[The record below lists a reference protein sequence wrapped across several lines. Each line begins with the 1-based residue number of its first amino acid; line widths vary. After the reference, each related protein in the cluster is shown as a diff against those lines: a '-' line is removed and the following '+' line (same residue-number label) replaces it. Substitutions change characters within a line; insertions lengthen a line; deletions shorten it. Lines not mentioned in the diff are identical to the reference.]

1 MVNLRAA
8 LEDVNSKDDLACL
21 VDQLRRDLESN
32 PEAWENTDLVS
43 FLEAM
48 SAWLRDMDGY
58 YQNRGELVLTSPTWR
73 TIGEI
78 LLASRIYE

>member
-1 MVNLRAA
+1 MDLNGM
-8 LEDVNSKDDLACL
+8 LEEINSKDDLALL
-21 VDQLRRDLESN
+21 VDQLRWDLDRN
-32 PEAWENTDLVS
+32 PEAWENANLAS

-58 YQNRGELVLTSPTWR
+58 YLNLGKTVPTLPTWR